1 MGGMSSAGQSP
12 NLKIVPADAGG
23 CRVLTLH
30 GRLTT
35 DDCEMFR
42 AAAVTEI
49 EDGTRELVIDIS
61 GLETMSSCGIGT
73 LVWIDDDCKKAKCRM
88 QLVNSNSHIQR
99 ILSMTGLDLQFRIS
113 KTVDAAT
120 RHKTG
125 E

>member
-1 MGGMSSAGQSP
+1 MSKAKGKPELSIVPTDAGQ
-12 NLKIVPADAGG
+12 
-23 CRVLTLH
+23 CRVLTLS

-35 DDCEMFR
+35 DACEMFR

-73 LVWIDDDCKKAKCRM
+73 LVWIDDDCRKSKCRM
-88 QLVNSNSHIQR
+88 QLVNSNSHIER
-99 ILSMTGLDLQFRIS
+99 VMALTGLDRQFRIS

-120 RHKTG
+120 RHTSDD
-125 E
+125 